1 MKKTA
6 KDPIRE
12 DRIHQEAI
20 VDAYGSEEKAMSWYY
35 YLESKLTFPFYA
47 HSSASQRLLHCG
59 KERPS
64 KCVASPRKRRAK
76 ATCSCKSNGKAAK

>member
-12 DRIHQEAI
+12 DRIHQEAL

-35 YLESKLTFPFYA
+35 YLESKLTFPFTA
-47 HSSASQRLLHCG
+47 RCIRSQ
-59 KERPS
+59 
-64 KCVASPRKRRAK
+64 VTSPLRKGEDLGAREK
-76 ATCSCKSNGKAAK
+76 